1 MHQCEVSDF
10 DNCALVIQEV
20 IIRGSWVASILVL
33 FKLILQL
40 FCKPKINSETFFLMF
55 PVFFFFFKKESS
67 LAVYTIL
74 NMSLDNICILLK
86 VQAMSR
92 VANVH
97 VAQCYGKQLGSHEQS
112 WKS

>member
-1 MHQCEVSDF
+1 
-10 DNCALVIQEV
+10 
-20 IIRGSWVASILVL
+20 
-33 FKLILQL
+33 
-40 FCKPKINSETFFLMF
+40 
-55 PVFFFFFKKESS
+55 
-67 LAVYTIL
+67 
-74 NMSLDNICILLK
+74 MSLDNICILLK

>member
-20 IIRGSWVASILVL
+20 IVRGSWVASILVL

-55 PVFFFFFKKESS
+55 RVFFFFEKESS
-67 LAVYTIL
+67 LAVYTIH
-74 NMSLDNICILLK
+74 NMSLDNIFILLK